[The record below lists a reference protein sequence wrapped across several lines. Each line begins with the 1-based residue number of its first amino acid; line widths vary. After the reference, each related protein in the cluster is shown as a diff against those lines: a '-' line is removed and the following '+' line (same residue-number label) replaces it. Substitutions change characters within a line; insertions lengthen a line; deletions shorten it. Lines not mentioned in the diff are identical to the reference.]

1 MRKKTLLPITLM
13 CVLALVGCGGNKQSS
28 SSPSQSAQPSSV
40 SSSQPVASSSSSEPA
55 PVSSSSEEPSTAP
68 ESSSDAGPESSEDPT
83 TYGVAINNKDEFA
96 DWHAGDANITLDIT
110 LTPEANVR
118 AALMAEELVI
128 TSSDDSKVSV
138 SGLILTA
145 KEAGDVTITAT
156 YHGQSDSV
164 NVNVKAEDIK
174 TISEIISNGKNGDVV
189 TFKGYYLGH
198 NSRTNYVGGVEMF
211 SYVYVADGQQ
221 SIILYSMSKTFL
233 NGIEVG
239 ELIKVSGKYGPYN
252 GLPET
257 SSGSV
262 TKLEKTTSDSVVRPV
277 TTTIDAEHPN
287 FTLGMDNIGS
297 KVHVVDAEVT
307 KIVSV
312 EAKSRT
318 DIEPAVDGQAVTT
331 NYYERKF
338 NVKVGTSE
346 YELFINERYVTPSE
360 DISNL
365 SVGDKVTFDAYV
377 NIPEKDK
384 FDFAMPEN
392 IVRTEGVKD
401 PVQSLELVAARDK
414 VYVGKTLP
422 LTSKVLPE
430 TALQSVTWASS
441 NPAVATIDSNGV
453 VTGVSAGTTTITV
466 TSVGDNT
473 KTDSV
478 EITVVAPITEA
489 QHAGTQADPY
499 TVDDAVIEVNKLAD
513 KAYSTNEMYVQGKV
527 YSSSYDTTN
536 GYTIWLEDATGASA
550 FELYRVQLDSTI
562 FTNDAINEYYQGNHK
577 DANNKDV
584 GNLVGHTVICHG
596 HAQKFGTTLE
606 LAAYT
611 PQGGSKVTP
620 QITSV
625 SEGVLTGLELPET
638 LSVVAG
644 RSSKLNP
651 TVAPIDA
658 TATGATWESS
668 VPAVATVDQEGNV
681 SALTG
686 GDTVITVRVGE
697 ISASCTVTVTVE
709 DVKATSIE
717 IKDKPTA
724 APYVGDKF
732 TLSATVLPENTT
744 DVITWE
750 SSDATKA
757 TVSEAGLVTVLDA
770 GEITITAKAGDVTDT
785 YVFTATHEHGSIITD
800 PLTVDE
806 ALASVKDKENG
817 FKSAK
822 QYYIRGYVAEIVE
835 NSLSASF
842 NNATFWLASSTAIR
856 GFEGYRMKPVAECT
870 NYDDFKIGT
879 EVILRCTIYKYN
891 ASTVENSGGNIYSL
905 AFAERPATAI
915 TLKEAEMV
923 NVGSSVKLVP
933 TFDPLY
939 STSAVE
945 WSSSDETKAT
955 VDQNGNVTGVAVGT
969 TVITAKVSD
978 SVKDTCTVT
987 VDIPAA
993 SYNLVLSNSS
1003 NTSYGTNYDVKF
1015 SDNKTWSIPGNQNI
1029 SDGLKIGG
1037 GKNSTIGERVI
1048 YSKSAYDSVA
1058 SIVIT
1063 HGAKDS
1069 QITVNSLKLYVY
1081 DNAADAAEGDK
1092 TKAIETVDM
1101 SESYAAN
1108 GTVTFAPASGN
1119 WNGKYFRIVYDMT
1132 SSVTS
1137 SNKGLILT
1145 QLKIVY

>member
-40 SSSQPVASSSSSEPA
+40 SSSSQPVASSSSSEPA

-128 TSSDDSKVSV
+128 TSSDESKVSV
-138 SGLILTA
+138 SGLILTP

-174 TISEIISNGKNGDVV
+174 TISEIINNGKSGDVV

-233 NGIEVG
+233 NGIEIG
-239 ELIKVSGKYGPYN
+239 DLIKVSGKYGPYN

-262 TKLEKTTSDSVVRPV
+262 TKLEKTTGDSIVRPV

-312 EAKSRT
+312 EAKNRN

-453 VTGVSAGTTTITV
+453 VTGVSAGKTTITV

-473 KTDSV
+473 KTQSV
-478 EITVVAPITEA
+478 EVTVIAPITEA

-499 TVDDAVIEVNKLAD
+499 TVDDAVIEANKLKD
-513 KAYSTNEMYVQGKV
+513 KAYSANEMYVQGKV
-527 YSSSYDTTN
+527 YSSSYDSTN

-550 FELYRVQLDSTI
+550 FELYRVQLDATI
-562 FTNDAINEYYQGNHK
+562 FTNEAINEYYQGNHK

-596 HAQKFGTTLE
+596 HAQKFGSTLE

-611 PQGGSKVTP
+611 PEGGTKIVP

-625 SEGVLTGLELPET
+625 SEGVLAGLELPET

-644 RSSKLNP
+644 RSSKLALGIVP
-651 TVAPIDA
+651 VDA
-658 TATGATWESS
+658 SIAGLVWESS

-681 SALTG
+681 SGLTG
-686 GDTVITVRVGE
+686 GDTVITARLGE
-697 ISASCTVTVTVE
+697 ISASCTVSVTVE
-709 DVKATSIE
+709 DIKATSVE
-717 IKDKPTA
+717 IQNKPET

-732 TLSATVLPENTT
+732 TLTADVQPANTT
-744 DVITWE
+744 DELSWE
-750 SSDATKA
+750 TSDATKA

-770 GEITITAKAGDVTDT
+770 GEITITAKAGTVSNT
-785 YVFTATHEHGSIITD
+785 YVFTATHEHGTLITD
-800 PLTVDE
+800 PLTVDQAVAKAAGFANNQKTAKTYFIQGTITE
-806 ALASVKDKENG
+806 FVWSNLADANKLTANFYMSGTAGNKAFQAYNVKAASTEIA
-817 FKSAK
+817 AK
-822 QYYIRGYVAEIVE
+822 CKVG
-835 NSLSASF
+835 S
-842 NNATFWLASSTAIR
+842 
-856 GFEGYRMKPVAECT
+856 
-870 NYDDFKIGT
+870 
-879 EVILRCTIYKYN
+879 EVI
-891 ASTVENSGGNIYSL
+891 
-905 AFAERPATAI
+905 
-915 TLKEAEMV
+915 
-923 NVGSSVKLVP
+923 VK
-933 TFDPLY
+933 
-939 STSAVE
+939 
-945 WSSSDETKAT
+945 
-955 VDQNGNVTGVAVGT
+955 
-969 TVITAKVSD
+969 
-978 SVKDTCTVT
+978 
-987 VDIPAA
+987 
-993 SYNLVLSNSS
+993 
-1003 NTSYGTNYDVKF
+1003 
-1015 SDNKTWSIPGNQNI
+1015 
-1029 SDGLKIGG
+1029 
-1037 GKNSTIGERVI
+1037 
-1048 YSKSAYDSVA
+1048 
-1058 SIVIT
+1058 
-1063 HGAKDS
+1063 S
-1069 QITVNSLKLYVY
+1069 QITVYNSQVETVSGACSIEAANLVEVHATGISLNKDSITLEAGENEQLVATVTPEGCTDDISWVSDNEAVATVSAGKVVAVAGGSAKITATVGSFSAECNVTVNATNEVVY
-1081 DNAADAAEGDK
+1081 KSSAFAAANNSAADIASYTNEWYSTTNGFRLDVVNFNTNKNGWNGAIASGSKNNDMVSKLTTHEAID
-1092 TKAIETVDM
+1092 KAITKVGINFTQANVSASVSSIDLEVSTDGTNWTKVG
-1101 SESYAAN
+1101 SYTYATGEQFVKINTPAAN
-1108 GTVTFAPASGN
+1108 QYYRVVFNMLKAGS
-1119 WNGKYFRIVYDMT
+1119 NGFCRIDGVNFY
-1132 SSVTS
+1132 VI
-1137 SNKGLILT
+1137 GE
-1145 QLKIVY
+1145 